1 MSTSPW
7 SAYGRIPQSAAQ
19 APAAADKQDPVA
31 NVMNEAKRDRELLE
45 KYLDRVLKEYNEIRS
60 GSTGYRQIIADALA
74 PSNRPETIEER
85 FARLAAKAQTRR
97 SSRPPN
103 SPSGA

>member
-7 SAYGRIPQSAAQ
+7 SAYGRTPPRSAQ
-19 APAAADKQDPVA
+19 TLGADKQDPVA
-31 NVMNEAKRDRELLE
+31 SVMNEVNRGREQLE

-60 GSTGYRQIIADALA
+60 GSTGYGQIIADALA
-74 PSNRPETIEER
+74 PSSRPETIEER

-103 SPSGA
+103 TPGGA

>member
-7 SAYGRIPQSAAQ
+7 SAYGRIPQRTAQ
-19 APAAADKQDPVA
+19 APAADTQDPVA
-31 NVMNEAKRDRELLE
+31 NAVNEVQRGREQLE
-45 KYLDRVLKEYNEIRS
+45 KYLDGVLKEFNEIRS
-60 GSTGYRQIIADALA
+60 GSTGYGQIIADALA
-74 PSNRPETIEER
+74 PSSRPETIQER